1 MDERNHGRGRAWRHG
16 ELPRKAGRT
25 RKIVVTLW
33 TMNGKDLLVTI
44 KEVKQTRDYKEKK
57 VSTTEDVGDWV
68 SRYNGNS
75 SADRFTQS
83 CTVCNEDCNKKKAQE
98 GRLIGYGTEGQRTK
112 KRGWAQK
119 KKRRNQKPA
128 FLERTSC
135 ECLWEINI
143 YIYINT
149 YICALGQNW
158 KTREQNRMDPPFR
171 VSPRKMGG

>member
-1 MDERNHGRGRAWRHG
+1 
-16 ELPRKAGRT
+16 
-25 RKIVVTLW
+25 
-33 TMNGKDLLVTI
+33 MNGKDLLVTI
-44 KEVKQTRDYKEKK
+44 KEVKQTRSYKGKK
-57 VSTTEDVGDWV
+57 VSSTEEVGDWV

-98 GRLIGYGTEGQRTK
+98 GRLIGYGTEGQRRK

-119 KKRRNQKPA
+119 KNAGTKNLLFSSELRVSA
-128 FLERTSC
+128 FGRL
-135 ECLWEINI
+135 I
-143 YIYINT
+143 YIYI

-171 VSPRKMGG
+171 VSPRKMAG